1 VTSKKF
7 QSASSRVKK
16 EAFVQQQLQKAAHHD
31 DPVLLE
37 LEQQCLGKLLFDFEA
52 PKKNRKTYRVT
63 SIETYKHEGAWK
75 YQATCVPVVKS
86 NGGEWLVPQQDLV
99 VLPDGQSS
107 QDQVKNKSLFAVFL
121 YDDTQEPKK
130 LPYLDEYIESHEGR
144 EKSSASAA
152 PPPAQTNKRRRR

>member
-1 VTSKKF
+1 MITCDTTRTVVVEAPRTKVVRVLPLISKKF

-37 LEQQCLGKLLFDFEA
+37 LEQQYLGKLLFDFEA

-86 NGGEWLVPQQDLV
+86 NGGE
-99 VLPDGQSS
+99 
-107 QDQVKNKSLFAVFL
+107 
-121 YDDTQEPKK
+121 
-130 LPYLDEYIESHEGR
+130 
-144 EKSSASAA
+144 
-152 PPPAQTNKRRRR
+152 